1 MSAARF
7 AGGDI
12 VTQCQHSLTERS
24 QALRHRLRLGFAL
37 ALAFGGVGASAL
49 ELGTARLVSSPG
61 SALEIEV
68 ALLEVAAGELDTLKP
83 QLPANSRSPS
93 LASASI
99 ELGQSASGAPVLRI
113 RNATPVTTDDVR
125 FVVVADWGRGRRFRE
140 YLVSLS
146 APATPAAPA
155 PATSASTTVSTN
167 ASANSS
173 TSPSSTPVVS
183 SSPASQQAARLVRR
197 NETLMS
203 ISREWSATTGVTL
216 PQAMLG
222 IFRANPSAFGPG
234 GMSEMIVGSVL
245 TLPDAAALN
254 AISPAAASSEVSRTL
269 GIWRT
274 GGAAAAR
281 LSPPAPGTQTLTTA
295 PTKTTTPAKPAAA
308 TTAAPTAAPTSTPTP
323 APAPATTSAP
333 ETASALAAEAPVATP
348 LAVEPAAPAEPETP
362 EAKAARLEADLQA
375 AAAEVEALKARLA
388 AAEAPSGPDAVGQVG
403 SMAEARRW
411 AAEAWWSIPALLL
424 ISLVLLIAF
433 LVRGRRRAEAAEP
446 APRQEMTFDLPPIK
460 AAQDADPLMDTPL
473 RAAPERIAPV
483 AVPSISVAS
492 ASSPI
497 DEDLEGDPPPVDE
510 AGSKI
515 NLARAFIEMGQHD
528 AAILELQAALRLG
541 DETQRAEAI
550 RLLDSLPKS

>member
-1 MSAARF
+1 
-7 AGGDI
+7 
-12 VTQCQHSLTERS
+12 
-24 QALRHRLRLGFAL
+24 
-37 ALAFGGVGASAL
+37 
-49 ELGTARLVSSPG
+49 
-61 SALEIEV
+61 
-68 ALLEVAAGELDTLKP
+68 
-83 QLPANSRSPS
+83 
-93 LASASI
+93 
-99 ELGQSASGAPVLRI
+99 
-113 RNATPVTTDDVR
+113 
-125 FVVVADWGRGRRFRE
+125 
-140 YLVSLS
+140 
-146 APATPAAPA
+146 
-155 PATSASTTVSTN
+155 
-167 ASANSS
+167 
-173 TSPSSTPVVS
+173 
-183 SSPASQQAARLVRR
+183 
-197 NETLMS
+197 MS

-254 AISPAAASSEVSRTL
+254 AVSPAAASSEVSRTL

-295 PTKTTTPAKPAAA
+295 PTKTTTPAKPTAA
-308 TTAAPTAAPTSTPTP
+308 TTAAPTAAPTPIPTP

-333 ETASALAAEAPVATP
+333 ETASASAAEAPVATP
-348 LAVEPAAPAEPETP
+348 LAVEPPAPAAPAEPETP

-388 AAEAPSGPDAVGQVG
+388 AAEAPSGPDAVGQVRW
-403 SMAEARRW
+403 MAEARRW

-460 AAQDADPLMDTPL
+460 AAQDADPLMDAPL

>member
-24 QALRHRLRLGFAL
+24 QALRHRLRLGVAL

-113 RNATPVTTDDVR
+113 RNATPVTTDEVR

-146 APATPAAPA
+146 APAAPAAPA
-155 PATSASTTVSTN
+155 AATSASTAAST
-167 ASANSS
+167 NSS
-173 TSPSSTPVVS
+173 TSPSSTPAAS
-183 SSPASQQAARLVRR
+183 SSPASQQAVRLVRR

-234 GMSEMIVGSVL
+234 GMSEMIVGSIL

-254 AISPAAASSEVSRTL
+254 AVSPAAASSEVSRTL

-295 PTKTTTPAKPAAA
+295 PTKTTTPAKPTAA
-308 TTAAPTAAPTSTPTP
+308 TTAAPTAAPTPIPTP

-333 ETASALAAEAPVATP
+333 ETASASAAEAPVATP
-348 LAVEPAAPAEPETP
+348 LAVEPPAAPAEPETP

-388 AAEAPSGPDAVGQVG
+388 AAEAPSGPDAVRQVG
-403 SMAEARRW
+403 WMAEARRW

-460 AAQDADPLMDTPL
+460 AAQDADPLMDAPL

>member
-1 MSAARF
+1 MFGAA
-7 AGGDI
+7 
-12 VTQCQHSLTERS
+12 S
-24 QALRHRLRLGFAL
+24 
-37 ALAFGGVGASAL
+37 ASAL

-68 ALLEVAAGELDTLKP
+68 ALLEVGADELDTLRP
-83 QLPANSRSPS
+83 QLPAGSRSPS

-99 ELGQSASGAPVLRI
+99 ELAQSSSGAPVLRI
-113 RNATPVTTDDVR
+113 RTATPVTADDVR

-146 APATPAAPA
+146 VPATPAAPA
-155 PATSASTTVSTN
+155 ASAPAATAPAAIAPSASPVPTAPAASTD
-167 ASANSS
+167 SA
-173 TSPSSTPVVS
+173 PR
-183 SSPASQQAARLVRR
+183 PAVRIVRR

-216 PQAMLG
+216 PQAMVG
-222 IFRANPSAFGPG
+222 IYRANPTAFGPG

-245 TLPDAAALN
+245 TLPDTAALN
-254 AISPAAASSEVSRTL
+254 ATSPAEASNEISRTL

-274 GGAAAAR
+274 GGAASAR
-281 LSPPAPGTQTLTTA
+281 LSAPAPGTQTLTTA
-295 PTKTTTPAKPAAA
+295 PAAASKPAPAAA
-308 TTAAPTAAPTSTPTP
+308 SKP
-323 APAPATTSAP
+323 APA
-333 ETASALAAEAPVATP
+333 ASASEPAPVAAASAPAPTDESPAATP
-348 LAVEPAAPAEPETP
+348 LEPATVSPAEPETP

-375 AAAEVEALKARLA
+375 AAAEVDALKARLA
-388 AAEAPSGPDAVGQVG
+388 AAEASSGPVSDNQGGWMV
-403 SMAEARRW
+403 EARRW

-433 LVRGRRRAEAAEP
+433 LVRGRRRVEAEEA
-446 APRQEMTFDLPPIK
+446 APRQEMTYDLPPLK
-460 AAQDADPLMDTPL
+460 AAEDADPLMDAPL

-483 AVPSISVAS
+483 VVPSISATRPAS
-492 ASSPI
+492 PTL